1 MNIEQRKI
9 QMIIGDMEVD
19 DLYGYN
25 GLDTIRKTV
34 KKFCVEE
41 SELEQDKIVGE
52 VCDKIKFSL

>member
-1 MNIEQRKI
+1 MNIKQRKI

-34 KKFCVEE
+34 KNFCGEE

-52 VCDKIKFSL
+52 VCDEIKFSL